1 MINESDLVYKTTAF
15 IPKGKVFTYSSLAKL
30 AGIKSPRVVGS
41 LLHKNTDPE
50 KIPCHRIVNSKGAV
64 AANYVFGGARQQ
76 IKKLRKEGVE
86 ITGGKISLSKYLW
99 RPAKIFVLYLDL
111 LKKYGEPGPW
121 PWSPSSRSSS
131 GQVPSTPDE
140 IVVGAILTQNTNWRN
155 VETALENLEAIGPIT
170 IEQIYSL
177 GRGDFEK
184 LKALVRPSGFYNQKA
199 DRLFSLSKYLIENF
213 QGLRNFFKL
222 PLKQARENLLAIK
235 GIGKETA
242 DTILLY
248 AGNEPA
254 FVIDSYT
261 KRFAREYKL
270 CSELDYEALQKL
282 FVESLPKN
290 LRVYQDYHASIV
302 KWGKEN

>member
-1 MINESDLVYKTTAF
+1 
-15 IPKGKVFTYSSLAKL
+15 
-30 AGIKSPRVVGS
+30 
-41 LLHKNTDPE
+41 
-50 KIPCHRIVNSKGAV
+50 
-64 AANYVFGGARQQ
+64 
-76 IKKLRKEGVE
+76 
-86 ITGGKISLSKYLW
+86 
-99 RPAKIFVLYLDL
+99 LYFDL

-121 PWSPSSRSSS
+121 PWYEPRRVHTYPEPDVVPGQFPSGAS
-131 GQVPSTPDE
+131 GRVPSTPDE

-155 VETALENLEAIGPIT
+155 VESALGNLRAIGPIT

-199 DRLFSLSKYLIENF
+199 EYLFSLSKYLIENF
-213 QGLRNFFKL
+213 QGWRNFFRL

-248 AGNEPA
+248 AGNKPI

-261 KRFAREYKL
+261 KRFFKAYNL
-270 CSELDYEALQKL
+270 SGTNDYDNLQKL

-290 LRVYQDYHASIV
+290 LRVYQDYHALIV